1 MSVFAR
7 CGVCVVCVVC
17 MASAWREEVQVT
29 FLSLSHLLTP
39 PPELP
44 IWKNLAEL
52 PLSHSPSGGRG
63 QELVDGEQPL
73 VPSSQVG
80 LARFMGPDALQ
91 SRPLSHGPCCSGL
104 WKETSA
110 TVLFGIKCRKPQLS
124 LGVRR
129 FLHNLPFTNWETVS
143 TSLDLSGPQLPHLES
158 RHNNNPSL

>member
-52 PLSHSPSGGRG
+52 PLSHSPSGGK
-63 QELVDGEQPL
+63 
-73 VPSSQVG
+73 G